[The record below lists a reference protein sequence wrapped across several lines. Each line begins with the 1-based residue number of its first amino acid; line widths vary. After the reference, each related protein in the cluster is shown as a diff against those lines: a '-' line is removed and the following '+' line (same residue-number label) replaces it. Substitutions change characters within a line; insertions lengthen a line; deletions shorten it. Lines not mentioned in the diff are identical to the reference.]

1 MQKIQF
7 YLVPNRITV
16 TTDMAGF
23 TTEFRKVY
31 QRTIKLY
38 KGIDNTLQFEV
49 RSADQ
54 QRQNVVG
61 SQIVV
66 QFLDSTRKELASV
79 TGNAIMSMPGMME
92 VVVPS
97 TAIDSISPQELS
109 IVAKLVNIDTEAES
123 ILYSD
128 SQFGL
133 AATCQIL
140 DGYNTVPTYQDEAI
154 CFNYEADQHAYT
166 SEILQIGSG
175 INDSPTRDMTVELVG
190 DFIGIVH
197 VEVTKDKN
205 TAFGNKWVRLESWD
219 LEVDN
224 PTKTY
229 NNVDYR
235 FVRFI
240 HDGGGPGFGATFNI
254 ILNNGVYELVS
265 VIIRGQ
271 DYRIG
276 DQLRILG
283 SQLGGDDGVNDLVI
297 TVENV
302 NTYPLGSLNT
312 ITGITWTGTGTGTG
326 YFRNVPANKINSFK
340 TVDKIIVRS

>member
-49 RSADQ
+49 RASDQ

-61 SQIVV
+61 SQIAL
-66 QFLDSTRKELASV
+66 QFYDSTRKELFTV
-79 TGNAIMSMPGMME
+79 TGSAITSMPGMLQATI
-92 VVVPS
+92 PAAS
-97 TAIDSISPQELS
+97 IADISPQDLNV
-109 IVAKLVNIDTEAES
+109 VAKLVNGDTES
-123 ILYSD
+123 VLYGD

-133 AATCQIL
+133 ATTCQLL
-140 DGYNTVPTYQDEAI
+140 DGYNTITESVDEALV
-154 CFNYEADQHAYT
+154 FNYEHDRKSYT
-166 SEILQIGSG
+166 SEIVQVGSG
-175 INDSPTRDMTVELVG
+175 INDPATRDMTVELVG
-190 DFIGIVH
+190 DFVGIIH
-197 VEVTKDKN
+197 VEVTKDKS
-205 TAFGNKWVRLESWD
+205 TAIGNKWTRLEDWD
-219 LEVDN
+219 LEVDA

-229 NNVDYR
+229 TNADWR
-235 FVRFI
+235 FVRFV
-240 HDGGGPGFGATFNI
+240 HDGAGPGFGATFNI
-254 ILNNGVYELVS
+254 VLTDGEYDLVS
-265 VIIRGQ
+265 VIMRGQ
-271 DYRIG
+271 DYQIG

-283 SQLGGDDGVNDLVI
+283 SQLGGNDGVNDLVI
-297 TVENV
+297 TVQNV

-312 ITGITWTGTGTGTG
+312 ITGITWAGTGVGTG
-326 YFRNVPANKINSFK
+326 YYRNIPSNRVSSFK

>member
-49 RSADQ
+49 RASDQ

-61 SQIVV
+61 SQIYV
-66 QFLDSTRKELASV
+66 QFYDSTRKELFNA
-79 TGNAIMSMPGMME
+79 TGQAITSMPGMLA
-92 VVVPS
+92 VVIP
-97 TAIDSISPQELS
+97 AADIADISPQDLNV
-109 IVAKLVNIDTEAES
+109 VARLITDESDTV
-123 ILYSD
+123 LYGD

-133 AATCQIL
+133 ATTCQIL
-140 DGYNTVPTYQDEAI
+140 DGYNTVSSYQDEAVH
-154 CFNYEADQHAYT
+154 FNYEVDKHAYT
-166 SEILQIGSG
+166 SEIVQVGSG
-175 INDSPTRDMTVELVG
+175 INDAATRNMEVELVG
-190 DFIGIVH
+190 DFIGSVH
-197 VEVTKDKN
+197 VEVSKDKSTALGN
-205 TAFGNKWVRLESWD
+205 TWTRLADWD
-219 LEVDN
+219 LAVDN

-229 NNVDYR
+229 TNADYR
-235 FVRFI
+235 FVRFV
-240 HDGGGPGFGATFNI
+240 HDGAGPGFGATFNI
-254 ILNNGVYELVS
+254 IINNGVYELVN

-271 DYRIG
+271 DYQIG
-276 DQLRILG
+276 DRLRILG
-283 SQLGGDDGVNDLVI
+283 SRLGGDDTVNDLII
-297 TVENV
+297 TVRNI

-312 ITGITWTGTGTGTG
+312 ITGITWEGTGVGTG
-326 YFRNVPANKINSFK
+326 YYRNISANKVSSFK

>member
-66 QFLDSTRKELASV
+66 QFLDSTRKEV
-79 TGNAIMSMPGMME
+79 FNTTGSAIMSMPGMLQATIPAALMSD
-92 VVVPS
+92 V
-97 TAIDSISPQELS
+97 SPQDLS

-123 ILYSD
+123 ILYND

-133 AATCQIL
+133 SGTCQL
-140 DGYNTVPTYQDEAI
+140 LEGYDTVPTHQDEAI
-154 CFNYEADQHAYT
+154 CFNYEVDKRAYT
-166 SEILQIGSG
+166 SELVQVGSG
-175 INDSPTRDMTVELVG
+175 INDVATRDMTVELVG
-190 DFIGIVH
+190 DFLGTIH
-197 VEVTKDKN
+197 VEVTKDKS
-205 TAFGNKWVRLESWD
+205 TAIGNKWVRLEDWD
-219 LEVDN
+219 LNVDN

-229 NNVDYR
+229 SDVDYR

-254 ILNNGVYELVS
+254 VLNNGVYELVN

-297 TVENV
+297 TVQNV

-312 ITGITWTGTGTGTG
+312 ITGLTWSGTGTGTG
-326 YFRNVPANKINSFK
+326 YFRNVPANKISSFK